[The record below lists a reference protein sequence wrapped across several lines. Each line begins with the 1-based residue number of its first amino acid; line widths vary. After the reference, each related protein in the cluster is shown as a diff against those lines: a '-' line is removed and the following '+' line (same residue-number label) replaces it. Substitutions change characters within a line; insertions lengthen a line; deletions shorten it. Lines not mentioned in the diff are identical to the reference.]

1 MINFTSADRVG
12 AVGGYIGGIATLANM
27 LSGVGNFANAL
38 SGGAVGAPAVAPTAA
53 AAPVVVQ
60 NCSENQPIT
69 RYELGMA
76 LQLNTKDNEIA
87 LLKADKYTDEKL
99 VEVYTKL
106 DKQGNDIRAEIR
118 ANKDEQAGINLN
130 QAVYNGTNSAAIGCI
145 QQSLAGLQAAFNSV
159 TKLVIPNSN
168 VCPGWG
174 AVTIK
179 PDVATTAAT
188 TPTT

>member
-27 LSGVGNFANAL
+27 LGGVGNFANAL
-38 SGGAVGAPAVAPTAA
+38 SGGAVGTPAVAPANAT
-53 AAPVVVQ
+53 PVVVQ
-60 NCSENQPIT
+60 PCSENQPIT
-69 RYELGMA
+69 RYELDMA
-76 LQLNTKDNEIA
+76 LRLNTKDNEIA

-130 QAVYNGTNSAAIGCI
+130 QAVYNGTNTAAIGCL

-179 PDVATTAAT
+179 PDTATTT
-188 TPTT
+188 TTT